1 MCDKKATISRGKFSV
16 DVPGLR
22 TMIGPDGCGGVS
34 NIRLEPHGYICVMNA
49 PDKDPE
55 GVSTKAVV
63 PSKNLLSEQNNSEQ
77 VFFSDWKMEDL
88 LQSERAGGNA
98 LVARLDRMYSQYLT
112 ATWLPNTIRQL
123 VNKEIAVRKD
133 MQKLG
138 QPGGDA
144 NGLVSITQYTQTI
157 QNGSKEILASL
168 QLDMSSLTSGIFQRL
183 IRCGGATNGGTVQ
196 RAEANHATAAKFLS
210 ETQASF
216 LKEGKAAVK
225 ELLKFFL
232 ERRPSKFLLPDPSAL
247 KLGRFTD
254 VSRRI
259 DELYAQEVDKIEP
272 DTVAEIER
280 LVRVHFTLPFPAIQ
294 MDYIDTSDLSFR
306 GYGPGAPDTSTSVN
320 LVIQVTRIAND
331 LLHAILAPSFTNLED
346 RLDRCFADVISKPGL
361 WVENCAFN
369 RNRLRAEAGR
379 IEGVLGKILDVIG
392 GPSLTIQ
399 SVLRNSNSNRNST
412 NSNNA
417 TTTMSRWM
425 ISEESLLDQEA
436 PQSGP
441 FQHIGLKYNSN
452 RGRGGRVSNHLAA
465 SNSRRSTNTEG
476 DNSWDVLNKL
486 RRSVT

>member
-1 MCDKKATISRGKFSV
+1 M

-22 TMIGPDGCGGVS
+22 TMIGRDGCGGVS
-34 NIRLEPHGYICVMNA
+34 NIRLEPHGYVCVMNA

-196 RAEANHATAAKFLS
+196 KAEANHATAAKFLS

-232 ERRPSKFLLPDPSAL
+232 ERRPSKFLLSDPSAL

-272 DTVAEIER
+272 DTMAEIER

-306 GYGPGAPDTSTSVN
+306 TYGGPGAPDTSTSVN
-320 LVIQVTRIAND
+320 
-331 LLHAILAPSFTNLED
+331 S
-346 RLDRCFADVISKPGL
+346 
-361 WVENCAFN
+361 
-369 RNRLRAEAGR
+369 
-379 IEGVLGKILDVIG
+379 
-392 GPSLTIQ
+392 
-399 SVLRNSNSNRNST
+399 
-412 NSNNA
+412 
-417 TTTMSRWM
+417 
-425 ISEESLLDQEA
+425 
-436 PQSGP
+436 
-441 FQHIGLKYNSN
+441 
-452 RGRGGRVSNHLAA
+452 
-465 SNSRRSTNTEG
+465 
-476 DNSWDVLNKL
+476 
-486 RRSVT
+486 